1 MLEILGIKAKA
12 SISPGTDDK
21 TSHPRPKEVILK
33 KAGMFQKCFYAA
45 LAALLLLTFC
55 GCSKETSQKSAENM
69 RREQETSSLV
79 QTGAIFAPSTE
90 VVSAD
95 AAGEYRYTKLPIE
108 GYRVRSVFPA
118 DGNLI
123 YVVATP
129 CDASGRFLVGDD
141 GVIPTQLIQYD
152 LEAQK
157 KTAFCYQPALDG
169 ARDVTLSSA
178 AIAPDGSLWAL
189 VCRFWRAAD
198 GESLTTDFTAE
209 RLDADGTAAET
220 VLLDGMNLN
229 EEPEFLIGSDSSF
242 LLYTF
247 SNGMLSSFDTA
258 GHLTKQ
264 ESIALLTEKFAA
276 DSDGQVW
283 FIADTE
289 EGAALQAVGSEK
301 QVPISGI
308 SNGFPVLC
316 YGADEPGVLY
326 LSDTTALY
334 RVPIQTGVAEKIADL
349 AKLNVRGG
357 QPFSRTANGSFVFA
371 DRSYDVPV
379 LAALCPGASGGKQK
393 SVLTLATVNPG
404 GQTIAQVREFN
415 RSNSD
420 YQVEIL
426 DFSALLDSGS
436 YMDLFTTWNTAI
448 AAGDTPDM
456 IDFSNLPWHSF
467 ADRGLLL
474 DLNTILP
481 QEDILPWLW
490 KSISYHG
497 ANYTFPGCFT
507 VETLVGKQSKLGDRQ
522 HWTMQEFLDMVDSS
536 NISMF
541 SGMSREL
548 FLFYME
554 QYLLDT
560 FLDEETKTCSFDSE
574 EFQALLNYA
583 ATLADP
589 EELGFEVENAMLLI
603 RRDLAL
609 AEPVILSSVGQM
621 HSAESYTVGE
631 PLAWIGWPCPNGTK
645 VRPDAE
651 IAVFKNTDHADG
663 ATAFLQFLLSDTS
676 QTVLGRFAFPMTT
689 SVFEKEITAAMEPRN
704 TNDPD
709 LATEFTVDGTVYP
722 VVPLSKE
729 DAARYETFFENIS
742 AQIYYPWQAANILE
756 AECGALWAGERTA
769 AETAAQ
775 IQKRMELY
783 LAENAG

>member
-1 MLEILGIKAKA
+1 MKRKSNFFKSTGVVFWVFL
-12 SISPGTDDK
+12 T
-21 TSHPRPKEVILK
+21 
-33 KAGMFQKCFYAA
+33 
-45 LAALLLLTFC
+45 LLLC
-55 GCSKETSQKSAENM
+55 ACNREAAQKNAVNM
-69 RREQETSSLV
+69 RQEQETSSLL
-79 QTGAIFAPSTE
+79 QAGAIFAPSTE
-90 VVSAD
+90 FVNAD
-95 AAGEYRYTKLPIE
+95 AAGAYTYEKLPLD
-108 GYRVRSVFPA
+108 GYRVSAVFPA
-118 DGNLI
+118 SGNLV
-123 YVVATP
+123 YVIATL
-129 CDASGRFLVGDD
+129 CDANGYFLVGED

-152 LEAQK
+152 LEAQQ
-157 KTAFCYQPALDG
+157 KTDFCYQPALDG

-178 AIAPDGSLWAL
+178 VIAPDGSLWAL
-189 VCRFWRAAD
+189 VCRFWRADD
-198 GESLTTDFTAE
+198 GESLTMDFTVE
-209 RLDADGTAAET
+209 RLDADGTATEK

-229 EEPEFLIGSDSSF
+229 EDPEFLIGSDGSF

-247 SNGMLSSFDTA
+247 SNGILSSFDTA

-276 DSDGQVW
+276 DFDGQVW
-283 FIADTE
+283 FIADAE

-301 QVPISGI
+301 QIPISGI
-308 SNGFPVLC
+308 SNGLPTLC

-326 LSDTTALY
+326 LKDATALY
-334 RVPIQTGVAEKIADL
+334 RVPLQTGAAEKIADL

-357 QPFSRTANGSFVFA
+357 QSFSRTTNGSFVFA
-371 DRSYDVPV
+371 DDSSDIPA

-393 SVLTLATVNPG
+393 NVLTLATVNPS

-415 RSNSD
+415 RSSQD

-426 DFSALLDSGS
+426 DLSAQLESSS
-436 YMDLFTTWNTAI
+436 YMDLFTIWNTAI
-448 AAGDTPDM
+448 VAGDTPDM

-490 KSISYHG
+490 KSVSYNG
-497 ANYTFPGCFT
+497 GNYTFPGCFT

-522 HWTMQEFLDMVDSS
+522 YWTVQEFLDLADSS
-536 NISMF
+536 DISMF

-554 QYLLDT
+554 QYLLDA

-574 EFQALLNYA
+574 EFRALLDYA
-583 ATLADP
+583 AALTEP
-589 EELGFEVENAMLLI
+589 EALGFEVENAMLLI

-621 HSAESYTVGE
+621 HSTESYTVGE
-631 PLAWIGWPCPNGTK
+631 PLAWLGWPGPNGTK

-651 IAVFKNTDHADG
+651 IAIFKNSIHADG
-663 ATAFLQFLLSDTS
+663 AAAFLQFLLSDTS
-676 QTVLGRFAFPMTT
+676 QTTFGRFAFPMTV
-689 SVFEKEITAAMEPRN
+689 SAFESELAAAMQPRN

-709 LATEFTVDGTVYP
+709 IATEFTVDGTVYP
-722 VVPLSKE
+722 VVPLSEE

-742 AQIYYPWQAANILE
+742 AQIYYPWQAADILE

-769 AETAAQ
+769 AETATQ

-783 LAENAG
+783 LAEIYS

>member
-1 MLEILGIKAKA
+1 MLEILGGKAKA
-12 SISPGTDDK
+12 LILPGTDDK
-21 TSHPRPKEVILK
+21 ASHPRSKEVILK
-33 KAGMFQKCFYAA
+33 KTGILQKCFCAA
-45 LAALLLLTFC
+45 LAALLLLTFF
-55 GCSKETSQKSAENM
+55 GCSKKPSQNAAITLP
-69 RREQETSSLV
+69 EQETSHAG
-79 QTGAIFAPSTE
+79 QAGAIFAPSTE
-90 VVSAD
+90 FVSAD

-118 DGNLI
+118 SGNSV
-123 YVVATP
+123 YVIATP
-129 CDASGRFLVGDD
+129 CDASGRFLVGED

-152 LEAQK
+152 LQTQQK
-157 KTAFCYQPALDG
+157 TDFCYQPALNG
-169 ARDVTLSSA
+169 ARDIALSSA
-178 AIAPDGSLWAL
+178 SLAPDGSLWVL
-189 VCRFWRAAD
+189 VCRFWRADD
-198 GESLTTDFTAE
+198 GESLTTDFTVE
-209 RLDADGTAAET
+209 RLNADGTVAEK

-229 EEPEFLIGSDSSF
+229 EEPEFLIGSDGSF

-258 GHLTKQ
+258 GHLTAQ
-264 ESIALLTEKFAA
+264 EPLALLTEKFAA

-283 FIADTE
+283 FIADAE
-289 EGAALQAVGSEK
+289 DGAALQAVGSKK

-308 SNGFPVLC
+308 SNGLPVLC
-316 YGADEPGVLY
+316 YGADESGVLY
-326 LSDTTALY
+326 MTDTTALY
-334 RVPIQTGVAEKIADL
+334 RVLLQTGAAEKIADL
-349 AKLNVRGG
+349 AKLNVYGG

-371 DRSYDVPV
+371 DRSSDVPA

-393 SVLTLATVNPG
+393 SVLTLATVNPS
-404 GQTIAQVREFN
+404 GQTIAQVQEFN

-490 KSISYHG
+490 KSVSYHG

-507 VETLVGKQSKLGDRQ
+507 VETLVGKQSKLGDHQ
-522 HWTMQEFLDMVDSS
+522 HWTVQEFLNLADSS
-536 NISMF
+536 DISIF

-554 QYLLDT
+554 QYLLDA

-574 EFQALLNYA
+574 EFRSLLDYA
-583 ATLADP
+583 ATLDEP
-589 EELGFEVENAMLLI
+589 EELGFEVENSMLLI

-631 PLAWIGWPCPNGTK
+631 PLAWVGWPGPNGTK

-651 IAVFKNTDHADG
+651 IAVFKNTDHTDG
-663 ATAFLQFLLSDTS
+663 AAAFLQFLLSDTS
-676 QTVLGRFAFPMTT
+676 QTVLGRFAFPMTV
-689 SVFEKEITAAMEPRN
+689 SAFESKIAAAMETRN

-709 LATEFTVDGTVYP
+709 IATEFTVDGTVYP
-722 VVPLSKE
+722 VVPLSEE

>member
-1 MLEILGIKAKA
+1 
-12 SISPGTDDK
+12 
-21 TSHPRPKEVILK
+21 
-33 KAGMFQKCFYAA
+33 
-45 LAALLLLTFC
+45 
-55 GCSKETSQKSAENM
+55 
-69 RREQETSSLV
+69 
-79 QTGAIFAPSTE
+79 
-90 VVSAD
+90 
-95 AAGEYRYTKLPIE
+95 
-108 GYRVRSVFPA
+108 
-118 DGNLI
+118 
-123 YVVATP
+123 
-129 CDASGRFLVGDD
+129 
-141 GVIPTQLIQYD
+141 
-152 LEAQK
+152 
-157 KTAFCYQPALDG
+157 
-169 ARDVTLSSA
+169 
-178 AIAPDGSLWAL
+178 
-189 VCRFWRAAD
+189 
-198 GESLTTDFTAE
+198 
-209 RLDADGTAAET
+209 
-220 VLLDGMNLN
+220 
-229 EEPEFLIGSDSSF
+229 
-242 LLYTF
+242 
-247 SNGMLSSFDTA
+247 
-258 GHLTKQ
+258 
-264 ESIALLTEKFAA
+264 
-276 DSDGQVW
+276 
-283 FIADTE
+283 
-289 EGAALQAVGSEK
+289 
-301 QVPISGI
+301 VP
-308 SNGFPVLC
+308 L
-316 YGADEPGVLY
+316 
-326 LSDTTALY
+326 
-334 RVPIQTGVAEKIADL
+334 QTGVAEKIADL

-393 SVLTLATVNPG
+393 SVLTLATVNPS

-415 RSNSD
+415 RSNSE

-426 DFSALLDSGS
+426 DFSSLLDSGS

-467 ADRGLLL
+467 ADRGMLL

-490 KSISYHG
+490 KSVSYHG

-507 VETLVGKQSKLGDRQ
+507 VETLVGKQLKLGDRQ
-522 HWTMQEFLDMVDSS
+522 HWTVQEFLALADSS
-536 NISMF
+536 DISMF

-554 QYLLDT
+554 QYLLDA

-574 EFQALLNYA
+574 EFQSLLDYA
-583 ATLADP
+583 ATLADT
-589 EELGFEVENAMLLI
+589 EELGFEVENSMLLI

-609 AEPVILSSVGQM
+609 AEPVILSNIGQM

-631 PLAWIGWPCPNGTK
+631 PLAWIGWPGPNGTK
-645 VRPDAE
+645 IRPDAE
-651 IAVFKNTDHADG
+651 IAVFKNTDHTDG
-663 ATAFLQFLLSDTS
+663 AAAFLQFLLSDTS
-676 QTVLGRFAFPMTT
+676 QTVLGRFAFPMTA
-689 SVFEKEITAAMEPRN
+689 SAFESEIAAAMEARN

-722 VVPLSKE
+722 VVPLSEE

>member
-1 MLEILGIKAKA
+1 MSNRRGGRDTTSLPHSSCRRANMKRKSNFFK
-12 SISPGTDDK
+12 SIDVVFWVFLT
-21 TSHPRPKEVILK
+21 
-33 KAGMFQKCFYAA
+33 
-45 LAALLLLTFC
+45 LLLC
-55 GCSKETSQKSAENM
+55 ACNREAAQKNAENM
-69 RREQETSSLV
+69 RQEQGTSSLV

-90 VVSAD
+90 FVNAD
-95 AAGEYRYTKLPIE
+95 AAGAYTYEKLPLD
-108 GYRVRSVFPA
+108 GYRVSAVFPA
-118 DGNLI
+118 SGNLV
-123 YVVATP
+123 YVIATL
-129 CDASGRFLVGDD
+129 CDANGYFLVGED

-178 AIAPDGSLWAL
+178 VIAPDGSLWAL
-189 VCRFWRAAD
+189 VCRFWRADD
-198 GESLTTDFTAE
+198 GESLTTDFTVE
-209 RLDADGTAAET
+209 RLDADGTATEK

-229 EEPEFLIGSDSSF
+229 EDPEFRIGSDGSF

-247 SNGMLSSFDTA
+247 SNGILSSFDTT

-264 ESIALLTEKFAA
+264 ESIAQLTEKLAA

-283 FIADTE
+283 FLADTE

-301 QVPISGI
+301 QIPISGI
-308 SNGFPVLC
+308 SNGLPVLC

-334 RVPIQTGVAEKIADL
+334 RVPLQTGVAEKIADL

-415 RSNSD
+415 RSNSE

-426 DFSALLDSGS
+426 DFSSLLDSGS

-456 IDFSNLPWHSF
+456 VDFSNLPWHSF
-467 ADRGLLL
+467 ADRGMLL

-490 KSISYHG
+490 KSVSYHG

-507 VETLVGKQSKLGDRQ
+507 VETLVGKQLKLGDRQ
-522 HWTMQEFLDMVDSS
+522 HWTVQEFLALADSS
-536 NISMF
+536 DISMF

-554 QYLLDT
+554 QYLLDA

-574 EFQALLNYA
+574 EFRSLLDYA
-583 ATLADP
+583 ATLAEP
-589 EELGFEVENAMLLI
+589 EELGVEVENSMLLI

-609 AEPVILSSVGQM
+609 AAPVILSSVGQM

-631 PLAWIGWPCPNGTK
+631 PLAWIGWPGPNGTK

-663 ATAFLQFLLSDTS
+663 AAAFLHFLLSDTS
-676 QTVLGRFAFPMTT
+676 QTVLGRFAFPMTA
-689 SVFEKEITAAMEPRN
+689 SAFESEIAAAMEARS

-722 VVPLSKE
+722 VVPLSEE

-775 IQKRMELY
+775 IQSRMELY
-783 LAENAG
+783 LAEIYS

>member
-1 MLEILGIKAKA
+1 MLEILGGKAKA
-12 SISPGTDDK
+12 LILPGTDDK
-21 TSHPRPKEVILK
+21 ASHPRSKEVILK
-33 KAGMFQKCFYAA
+33 KTGILQKCFCAA
-45 LAALLLLTFC
+45 LAALLLLTFF
-55 GCSKETSQKSAENM
+55 GCSKKPSQNAAITLP
-69 RREQETSSLV
+69 EQETSHAG
-79 QTGAIFAPSTE
+79 QAGAIFAPSTE
-90 VVSAD
+90 FVSAD

-118 DGNLI
+118 SGNSV
-123 YVVATP
+123 YVIATP
-129 CDASGRFLVGDD
+129 CDASGRFLVGED

-152 LEAQK
+152 LQTQQK
-157 KTAFCYQPALDG
+157 TDFCYQPALDG
-169 ARDVTLSSA
+169 ARDIALSSA
-178 AIAPDGSLWAL
+178 S
-189 VCRFWRAAD
+189 VCRFWRADD
-198 GESLTTDFTAE
+198 GESLTTDFTVE
-209 RLDADGTAAET
+209 RLNADGTVAEK

-229 EEPEFLIGSDSSF
+229 EEPEFLIGSDGSF

-258 GHLTKQ
+258 GHLTAQ
-264 ESIALLTEKFAA
+264 EPLALLTEKFAA

-283 FIADTE
+283 FIADAE
-289 EGAALQAVGSEK
+289 DGAALQAVGSEK

-308 SNGFPVLC
+308 SNGLPVLC
-316 YGADEPGVLY
+316 YGADESGVLY
-326 LSDTTALY
+326 MTDTTALY
-334 RVPIQTGVAEKIADL
+334 RVLLQTGAAEKIADL
-349 AKLNVRGG
+349 AKLNVHGG

-371 DRSYDVPV
+371 DRSSDVPA

-393 SVLTLATVNPG
+393 SVLTLATVNPS
-404 GQTIAQVREFN
+404 GQTIAQVQEFN
-415 RSNSD
+415 RSNPD

-490 KSISYHG
+490 KSVSYHG

-507 VETLVGKQSKLGDRQ
+507 VETLVGKQSKLGDHQ
-522 HWTMQEFLDMVDSS
+522 HWTVQEFLNLADSS
-536 NISMF
+536 DISMF

-554 QYLLDT
+554 QYLLDAL
-560 FLDEETKTCSFDSE
+560 LDE
-574 EFQALLNYA
+574 
-583 ATLADP
+583 P
-589 EELGFEVENAMLLI
+589 EELGFEVENSMLLI

-621 HSAESYTVGE
+621 HSTESYTVGE
-631 PLAWIGWPCPNGTK
+631 PLAWLGWPGPNGTK

-651 IAVFKNTDHADG
+651 IAVFKNTNHTDG
-663 ATAFLQFLLSDTS
+663 AASFLQFLLSDTS
-676 QTVLGRFAFPMTT
+676 QTVLGRFAFPMTV
-689 SVFEKEITAAMEPRN
+689 SAFESKIAAAMETRN

-709 LATEFTVDGTVYP
+709 IATEFTVDGTVYP
-722 VVPLSKE
+722 VVPLSEE

-742 AQIYYPWQAANILE
+742 AQIYYPWQAADILE

>member
-1 MLEILGIKAKA
+1 MKRKSNFFKSTGVVFGVFL
-12 SISPGTDDK
+12 T
-21 TSHPRPKEVILK
+21 
-33 KAGMFQKCFYAA
+33 
-45 LAALLLLTFC
+45 LLLC
-55 GCSKETSQKSAENM
+55 ACNREAAQKNAENM
-69 RREQETSSLV
+69 RQEQGTSSLV

-90 VVSAD
+90 FVNAD
-95 AAGEYRYTKLPIE
+95 AAGAYTYEKLPLD
-108 GYRVRSVFPA
+108 GYRVSAVFPA
-118 DGNLI
+118 SGNLV
-123 YVVATP
+123 YVIATL
-129 CDASGRFLVGDD
+129 CDANGYFLVGED

-178 AIAPDGSLWAL
+178 VIAPDGSLWAL
-189 VCRFWRAAD
+189 VCRFWRADD
-198 GESLTTDFTAE
+198 GESLTTDFTVE
-209 RLDADGTAAET
+209 RLDADGTATEK

-229 EEPEFLIGSDSSF
+229 EDPEFLIGSDGSF

-247 SNGMLSSFDTA
+247 SNGILSSFDRA

-264 ESIALLTEKFAA
+264 ESIAQLTEKFAA

-283 FIADTE
+283 FLADTE

-301 QVPISGI
+301 QIPISGI
-308 SNGFPVLC
+308 SNGLPVLC

-334 RVPIQTGVAEKIADL
+334 RVPLQTGVAEKIADL

-371 DRSYDVPV
+371 DCSYDVPV

-415 RSNSD
+415 RSNSE

-426 DFSALLDSGS
+426 DFSSLLDSGS

-474 DLNTILP
+474 DLNTFLP
-481 QEDILPWLW
+481 QEDILLWLW
-490 KSISYHG
+490 KSVSYHG

-507 VETLVGKQSKLGDRQ
+507 VETLVGKQLKLGDRQ
-522 HWTMQEFLDMVDSS
+522 HWTVQEFLALADSS
-536 NISMF
+536 DISMF

-554 QYLLDT
+554 QYLLDA

-574 EFQALLNYA
+574 EFRSLLDYA
-583 ATLADP
+583 ATLADT
-589 EELGFEVENAMLLI
+589 EELGFEVENSMLLI

-609 AEPVILSSVGQM
+609 AEPVILSNIEQM

-631 PLAWIGWPCPNGTK
+631 PLAWIGWPGPNGTK

-663 ATAFLQFLLSDTS
+663 AAAFLHFLLSDTS
-676 QTVLGRFAFPMTT
+676 QMVLGRFAFPMTA
-689 SVFEKEITAAMEPRN
+689 SAFESEIAAAMEARN

-722 VVPLSKE
+722 VVPLSE
-729 DAARYETFFENIS
+729 ADAARYKTFFENIS

-783 LAENAG
+783 LAEIYS

>member
-1 MLEILGIKAKA
+1 MKRKSNFFKSTGVVFWVFL
-12 SISPGTDDK
+12 T
-21 TSHPRPKEVILK
+21 
-33 KAGMFQKCFYAA
+33 
-45 LAALLLLTFC
+45 LLLC
-55 GCSKETSQKSAENM
+55 ACNREAAQKNAENM
-69 RREQETSSLV
+69 RQEQGTSSLV

-90 VVSAD
+90 FVNAD
-95 AAGEYRYTKLPIE
+95 AAGAYTYEKLPLD
-108 GYRVRSVFPA
+108 GYRVSAVFPA
-118 DGNLI
+118 SGNLV
-123 YVVATP
+123 YVIATL
-129 CDASGRFLVGDD
+129 CDANGYFLVGED

-178 AIAPDGSLWAL
+178 VIAPDGSLWAL
-189 VCRFWRAAD
+189 VCRFWRADD
-198 GESLTTDFTAE
+198 GESLTTDFTVE
-209 RLDADGTAAET
+209 RLDADGTATEK

-229 EEPEFLIGSDSSF
+229 EDPEFLIGSDGSF

-247 SNGMLSSFDTA
+247 SNGILSSFDRA

-264 ESIALLTEKFAA
+264 ESIAQLTEKFAA

-283 FIADTE
+283 FLADTE

-301 QVPISGI
+301 QIPISGI
-308 SNGFPVLC
+308 SNGLPVLC

-334 RVPIQTGVAEKIADL
+334 RVPLQTGVAEKIADL

-415 RSNSD
+415 RSNSE

-426 DFSALLDSGS
+426 DFSSLLDSGS

-474 DLNTILP
+474 DLNTFLP
-481 QEDILPWLW
+481 QEDILLWLW
-490 KSISYHG
+490 KSVSYHG

-507 VETLVGKQSKLGDRQ
+507 VETLVGKQLKLGDRQ
-522 HWTMQEFLDMVDSS
+522 HWTVQEFLALADSS
-536 NISMF
+536 DISMF

-554 QYLLDT
+554 QYLLDA

-574 EFQALLNYA
+574 EFRSLLDYA
-583 ATLADP
+583 ATLADT
-589 EELGFEVENAMLLI
+589 EELGFEVENSMLLI

-609 AEPVILSSVGQM
+609 AEPVILSNIEQM

-631 PLAWIGWPCPNGTK
+631 PLAWIGWPGPNGTK

-663 ATAFLQFLLSDTS
+663 AAAFLHFLLSDTS
-676 QTVLGRFAFPMTT
+676 QMVLGRFAFPMTA
-689 SVFEKEITAAMEPRN
+689 SAFESEIAAAMEARN

-722 VVPLSKE
+722 VVPLSE
-729 DAARYETFFENIS
+729 ADAARYKTFFENIS

-783 LAENAG
+783 LAEIYS

>member
-1 MLEILGIKAKA
+1 MKRKSNFFKSTGVVFWVFL
-12 SISPGTDDK
+12 T
-21 TSHPRPKEVILK
+21 
-33 KAGMFQKCFYAA
+33 
-45 LAALLLLTFC
+45 LLLC
-55 GCSKETSQKSAENM
+55 ACNREAAQKNAVNM
-69 RREQETSSLV
+69 RQEQGTSSLV

-90 VVSAD
+90 FVNAD
-95 AAGEYRYTKLPIE
+95 AAGAYTYEKLPLD
-108 GYRVRSVFPA
+108 GYRVSAVFPA
-118 DGNLI
+118 SGNLV
-123 YVVATP
+123 YVIATL
-129 CDASGRFLVGDD
+129 CDANGYFLVGED

-178 AIAPDGSLWAL
+178 VIAPDGSLWAL
-189 VCRFWRAAD
+189 VCRFWRADD
-198 GESLTTDFTAE
+198 GESLTTDFTVE
-209 RLDADGTAAET
+209 RLDADGTATEK

-229 EEPEFLIGSDSSF
+229 EDPEFLIGSDGSF

-247 SNGMLSSFDTA
+247 SNGILSSFDRA

-264 ESIALLTEKFAA
+264 ESIAQLTDKFAA

-283 FIADTE
+283 FLADTE

-301 QVPISGI
+301 QIPISGI
-308 SNGFPVLC
+308 SNGLPVLC

-334 RVPIQTGVAEKIADL
+334 RVPLQTGVAEKIADL

-357 QPFSRTANGSFVFA
+357 QNFSRTANGSFVFA

-393 SVLTLATVNPG
+393 SVLTLATVNPS

-415 RSNSD
+415 RSNSE

-426 DFSALLDSGS
+426 DFSSLLDSGN

-467 ADRGLLL
+467 ADRGMLL
-474 DLNTILP
+474 DLNTFLP

-490 KSISYHG
+490 KSVSYNG
-497 ANYTFPGCFT
+497 GNYTFPGCFT

-522 HWTMQEFLDMVDSS
+522 HWTVQEFLDLSS
-536 NISMF
+536 SSDIPMF

-554 QYLLDT
+554 QYLLDA

-574 EFQALLNYA
+574 EFRALLDYA
-583 ATLADP
+583 ATLAEP
-589 EELGFEVENAMLLI
+589 EELGFEVENSMLLI

-609 AEPVILSSVGQM
+609 AEPVILSNIGQM

-631 PLAWIGWPCPNGTK
+631 PLAWIGWPGPNGTK
-645 VRPDAE
+645 IRPDAE
-651 IAVFKNTDHADG
+651 IAVFKNTDHTDG
-663 ATAFLQFLLSDTS
+663 AAAFLQFLLSDAS
-676 QTVLGRFAFPMTT
+676 QTVLGRFAFPMTA
-689 SVFEKEITAAMEPRN
+689 SAFESEIAAAMETRN

-709 LATEFTVDGTVYP
+709 IATEFTVDGTVYP
-722 VVPLSKE
+722 VVPLSEE

-783 LAENAG
+783 LAEIYS

>member
-1 MLEILGIKAKA
+1 MKRKSNFFKSTGVVFWVFL
-12 SISPGTDDK
+12 T
-21 TSHPRPKEVILK
+21 
-33 KAGMFQKCFYAA
+33 
-45 LAALLLLTFC
+45 LLLC
-55 GCSKETSQKSAENM
+55 ACNREAAQKNAVNM
-69 RREQETSSLV
+69 RQEQGTSSLV

-90 VVSAD
+90 FVNAD
-95 AAGEYRYTKLPIE
+95 AAGAYTYEKLPLD
-108 GYRVRSVFPA
+108 GYRVSAVFPA
-118 DGNLI
+118 SGNLV
-123 YVVATP
+123 YVIATL
-129 CDASGRFLVGDD
+129 CDANGYFLVGED

-178 AIAPDGSLWAL
+178 VIAPDGSLWAL
-189 VCRFWRAAD
+189 VCRFWRADD
-198 GESLTTDFTAE
+198 GESLTTDFTVE
-209 RLDADGTAAET
+209 RLDADGTATEK

-229 EEPEFLIGSDSSF
+229 EDPEFLIGSDGSF

-247 SNGMLSSFDTA
+247 SNGILSSFDRA

-264 ESIALLTEKFAA
+264 ESIAQLTDKFAA

-283 FIADTE
+283 FLADTE

-301 QVPISGI
+301 QIPISGI
-308 SNGFPVLC
+308 SNGLPVLC

-334 RVPIQTGVAEKIADL
+334 RVPLQTGVAEKIADL

-357 QPFSRTANGSFVFA
+357 QNFSRTANGSFVFA
-371 DRSYDVPV
+371 DRSYDVLV

-415 RSNSD
+415 RSNSE

-426 DFSALLDSGS
+426 DFSSLLDSGS

-467 ADRGLLL
+467 ADRGMLL

-490 KSISYHG
+490 KSVSYHG

-507 VETLVGKQSKLGDRQ
+507 VETLVGTQLKLGDRQ
-522 HWTMQEFLDMVDSS
+522 HWTVQEFLALADSS
-536 NISMF
+536 DISMF

-554 QYLLDT
+554 QYLLDA

-574 EFQALLNYA
+574 EFRSLLDYA
-583 ATLADP
+583 ATLADT
-589 EELGFEVENAMLLI
+589 EELGFEVENSMLLI

-609 AEPVILSSVGQM
+609 AEPVILSNIGQM

-631 PLAWIGWPCPNGTK
+631 PLAWIGWPGPNGTK

-663 ATAFLQFLLSDTS
+663 AAAFLHFLLSDTS
-676 QTVLGRFAFPMTT
+676 QMVLGRFAFPMTA
-689 SVFEKEITAAMEPRN
+689 SVFEKEINAAMEPRN

-722 VVPLSKE
+722 VVPLSEE

-775 IQKRMELY
+775 IQSRMELY
-783 LAENAG
+783 LAEIYS

>member
-1 MLEILGIKAKA
+1 MKKRNDFLKCIGIIFA
-12 SISPGTDDK
+12 
-21 TSHPRPKEVILK
+21 V
-33 KAGMFQKCFYAA
+33 
-45 LAALLLLTFC
+45 LLLLILC
-55 GCSKETSQKSAENM
+55 GCSKEASQKNAAITLP
-69 RREQETSSLV
+69 EQETSSAG
-79 QTGAIFAPSTE
+79 QEGAIFAPSTE
-90 VVSAD
+90 FVSAD
-95 AAGEYRYTKLPIE
+95 AAGEYRYAKLPLD
-108 GYRVRSVFPA
+108 GYRVHAALPA
-118 DGNLI
+118 SGSLV

-141 GVIPTQLIQYD
+141 GIIPTQLIQYD
-152 LEAQK
+152 LEARQK
-157 KTAFCYQPALDG
+157 TDFCYQPALDG
-169 ARDVTLSSA
+169 ARDVAFSSA
-178 AIAPDGSLWAL
+178 ATAPDGSLWAL
-189 VCRFWRAAD
+189 VCRFWRADD
-198 GESLTTDFTAE
+198 GESLTTDFTVE
-209 RLDADGTAAET
+209 RLDADGMVTEK

-229 EEPEFLIGSDSSF
+229 EEPEFLIGSDGSF

-247 SNGMLSSFDTA
+247 SNGTLSSFDTA
-258 GHLTKQ
+258 GHLTAQ
-264 ESIALLTEKFAA
+264 EPLTLLTEKFAA

-308 SNGFPVLC
+308 SNGLPVLC

-326 LSDTTALY
+326 MTDTTALY
-334 RVPIQTGVAEKIADL
+334 RVPLQTGAAEKIADL

-371 DRSYDVPV
+371 DDSADIPA
-379 LAALCPGASGGKQK
+379 LAAICPSVSGGEQK
-393 SVLTLATVNPG
+393 TVLTLATVNPS

-415 RSNSD
+415 RSNRE

-426 DFSALLDSGS
+426 DFSAQLESSS

-448 AAGDTPDM
+448 VAGDTPDM

-490 KSISYHG
+490 KSVSYNG
-497 ANYTFPGCFT
+497 GNYTFPGCFT

-522 HWTMQEFLDMVDSS
+522 HWTVQEFLALADSS
-536 NISMF
+536 DISMF

-554 QYLLDT
+554 QYLLDA

-574 EFQALLNYA
+574 EFRSLLDYA
-583 ATLADP
+583 ATLADT
-589 EELGFEVENAMLLI
+589 EELGFKVENSMLLI

-609 AEPVILSSVGQM
+609 AEPVILSNIGQM

-631 PLAWIGWPCPNGTK
+631 PLAWIGWPGPNGTK

-663 ATAFLQFLLSDTS
+663 AAAFLHFLLSDTS
-676 QTVLGRFAFPMTT
+676 QTVLGRFAFPMTV
-689 SVFEKEITAAMEPRN
+689 SAFESEIAAAMEARN

-722 VVPLSKE
+722 VVPLSEE
-729 DAARYETFFENIS
+729 DAARYKTFFENIS

-756 AECGALWAGERTA
+756 AECGALWTGERTA

>member
-1 MLEILGIKAKA
+1 MLEILGSKAKA
-12 SISPGTDDK
+12 LISPGTDDK
-21 TSHPRPKEVILK
+21 TSHPRLKEVILK
-33 KAGMFQKCFYAA
+33 KAGMFQKCFCAA

-55 GCSKETSQKSAENM
+55 GCSKEASQKNAAITLP
-69 RREQETSSLV
+69 EQETSSAG
-79 QTGAIFAPSTE
+79 QAGAIFAPSTE
-90 VVSAD
+90 FVSAD
-95 AAGEYRYTKLPIE
+95 AAGEYRYAKLPLD
-108 GYRVRSVFPA
+108 GYRVHAALPA
-118 DGNLI
+118 SGSLV
-123 YVVATP
+123 YVIATP

-141 GVIPTQLIQYD
+141 GIIPTQLIQYD
-152 LEAQK
+152 LEARQK
-157 KTAFCYQPALDG
+157 TDFCYQPALDG
-169 ARDVTLSSA
+169 ARDVAFSSA
-178 AIAPDGSLWAL
+178 ATAPDGSLWAL
-189 VCRFWRAAD
+189 VCRFWRADD
-198 GESLTTDFTAE
+198 GESLTTDFTVE
-209 RLDADGTAAET
+209 RLDADGMVTEK

-229 EEPEFLIGSDSSF
+229 EEPEFLIGSDGSF

-247 SNGMLSSFDTA
+247 SNGTLSSFDTA
-258 GHLTKQ
+258 GHLTAQ
-264 ESIALLTEKFAA
+264 EPLTLLTEKFAA

-308 SNGFPVLC
+308 SNGLPVLC

-326 LSDTTALY
+326 MTDTTALY
-334 RVPIQTGVAEKIADL
+334 RVPLQTGAAEKIADL
-349 AKLNVRGG
+349 AKLNVWGG
-357 QPFSRTANGSFVFA
+357 RPFSRTANGSFVFA

-393 SVLTLATVNPG
+393 SVLTLATVNPS

-415 RSNSD
+415 RSNRE

-426 DFSALLDSGS
+426 DFSAQLESSS

-448 AAGDTPDM
+448 VAGDTPDM

-490 KSISYHG
+490 KSVSYNG
-497 ANYTFPGCFT
+497 GNYTFPGCFT

-522 HWTMQEFLDMVDSS
+522 HWTVQEFLDLADSS
-536 NISMF
+536 DILMF

-554 QYLLDT
+554 QYLLDA

-574 EFQALLNYA
+574 EFRALLDYA
-583 ATLADP
+583 ATLDEP
-589 EELGFEVENAMLLI
+589 EELGFEVENSMLLI

-609 AEPVILSSVGQM
+609 AEPVILSNIGQM

-631 PLAWIGWPCPNGTK
+631 PLAWIGWPGPNGTK

-663 ATAFLQFLLSDTS
+663 AAAFLHFLLSDTS
-676 QTVLGRFAFPMTT
+676 QTVLGRFAFPMTV
-689 SVFEKEITAAMEPRN
+689 SAFESEIAAAMEARN

-722 VVPLSKE
+722 VVPLSKA

-756 AECGALWAGERTA
+756 AECGALWTGERTA

>member
-1 MLEILGIKAKA
+1 MLW
-12 SISPGTDDK
+12 
-21 TSHPRPKEVILK
+21 RRR
-33 KAGMFQKCFYAA
+33 AGC
-45 LAALLLLTFC
+45 
-55 GCSKETSQKSAENM
+55 
-69 RREQETSSLV
+69 
-79 QTGAIFAPSTE
+79 
-90 VVSAD
+90 
-95 AAGEYRYTKLPIE
+95 
-108 GYRVRSVFPA
+108 
-118 DGNLI
+118 
-123 YVVATP
+123 
-129 CDASGRFLVGDD
+129 
-141 GVIPTQLIQYD
+141 
-152 LEAQK
+152 
-157 KTAFCYQPALDG
+157 
-169 ARDVTLSSA
+169 TLSVGHDRTL
-178 AIAPDGSLWAL
+178 P
-189 VCRFWRAAD
+189 RAA
-198 GESLTTDFTAE
+198 S
-209 RLDADGTAAET
+209 
-220 VLLDGMNLN
+220 
-229 EEPEFLIGSDSSF
+229 
-242 LLYTF
+242 
-247 SNGMLSSFDTA
+247 
-258 GHLTKQ
+258 
-264 ESIALLTEKFAA
+264 
-276 DSDGQVW
+276 
-283 FIADTE
+283 
-289 EGAALQAVGSEK
+289 
-301 QVPISGI
+301 
-308 SNGFPVLC
+308 
-316 YGADEPGVLY
+316 
-326 LSDTTALY
+326 
-334 RVPIQTGVAEKIADL
+334 TGVAEKIADL

-404 GQTIAQVREFN
+404 GQTVAQVREFN
-415 RSNSD
+415 RSNSE

-426 DFSALLDSGS
+426 DFSSLLDSGS

-467 ADRGLLL
+467 ADRGMLL

-490 KSISYHG
+490 KSVSYHG

-507 VETLVGKQSKLGDRQ
+507 VETLVGKQLKLGDRQ
-522 HWTMQEFLDMVDSS
+522 HWTVQEFLALADSS
-536 NISMF
+536 DISMF

-554 QYLLDT
+554 QYLLDA

-574 EFQALLNYA
+574 EFRSLLDYA
-583 ATLADP
+583 ATLADT
-589 EELGFEVENAMLLI
+589 EELGFEVENSMLLI

-609 AEPVILSSVGQM
+609 AEPVILSNIGQM

-631 PLAWIGWPCPNGTK
+631 PLAWIGWPGPNGTK

-663 ATAFLQFLLSDTS
+663 AAAFLHFLLSDTS
-676 QTVLGRFAFPMTT
+676 QTVLGRFAFPMTA
-689 SVFEKEITAAMEPRN
+689 SAFESEIAAAMEARN

-722 VVPLSKE
+722 VVPLSEE

>member
-1 MLEILGIKAKA
+1 MKRKSNFFKSTGVVFWVFL
-12 SISPGTDDK
+12 T
-21 TSHPRPKEVILK
+21 
-33 KAGMFQKCFYAA
+33 
-45 LAALLLLTFC
+45 LLLC
-55 GCSKETSQKSAENM
+55 ACNREAAQKNAVNM
-69 RREQETSSLV
+69 RQEQGTSSLV

-90 VVSAD
+90 FVNAD
-95 AAGEYRYTKLPIE
+95 AAGAYTYEKLPLD
-108 GYRVRSVFPA
+108 GYRVSAVFPA
-118 DGNLI
+118 SGNLV
-123 YVVATP
+123 YVIATL
-129 CDASGRFLVGDD
+129 CDANGYFLVGED

-178 AIAPDGSLWAL
+178 VIAPDGSLWAL
-189 VCRFWRAAD
+189 VCRFWRADD
-198 GESLTTDFTAE
+198 GESLTTDFTVE
-209 RLDADGTAAET
+209 RLDADGTATEK

-229 EEPEFLIGSDSSF
+229 EDPEFLIGSDGSF

-247 SNGMLSSFDTA
+247 SNRILSSFDTT

-264 ESIALLTEKFAA
+264 ESIAQLTEKFAA

-283 FIADTE
+283 FLADTE

-301 QVPISGI
+301 QIPISGI
-308 SNGFPVLC
+308 SNGLPVLC

-334 RVPIQTGVAEKIADL
+334 RVPLQTGVAEKIADL

-379 LAALCPGASGGKQK
+379 LAALCPGATGGKQK
-393 SVLTLATVNPG
+393 SVLTLATVNPS
-404 GQTIAQVREFN
+404 GQTIAQVQEFN

-426 DFSALLDSGS
+426 DFSSLLDSGS

-456 IDFSNLPWHSF
+456 VDFSNLPWHSF
-467 ADRGLLL
+467 ADRGMLL

-490 KSISYHG
+490 KSVSYHG

-507 VETLVGKQSKLGDRQ
+507 VETLVGKQLKLGDRQ
-522 HWTMQEFLDMVDSS
+522 HWTVQEFLALADSS
-536 NISMF
+536 DISMF

-554 QYLLDT
+554 QYLLDA

-574 EFQALLNYA
+574 EFRSLLDYA
-583 ATLADP
+583 ATLADT
-589 EELGFEVENAMLLI
+589 EELGFEVENSMLLI

-609 AEPVILSSVGQM
+609 AEPVILSNIGQM

-631 PLAWIGWPCPNGTK
+631 PLAWIGWPGPNGTK

-663 ATAFLQFLLSDTS
+663 AAAFLHFLLSDTS
-676 QTVLGRFAFPMTT
+676 QTVLGRFAFPMTA
-689 SVFEKEITAAMEPRN
+689 SMFEKEINAAMEPRN

-722 VVPLSKE
+722 VVPLSEE

-775 IQKRMELY
+775 IQSRMELY
-783 LAENAG
+783 LAEIYS

>member
-1 MLEILGIKAKA
+1 MK
-12 SISPGTDDK
+12 GT
-21 TSHPRPKEVILK
+21 
-33 KAGMFQKCFYAA
+33 GGFYKFLCAV
-45 LAALLLLTFC
+45 LAVLLLLC
-55 GCSKETSQKSAENM
+55 GCGRKGAQAGAASPQPP
-69 RREQETSSLV
+69 SSLDV
-79 QTGAIFAPSTE
+79 SGMQAGAIFAPSTE
-90 VVSAD
+90 FVSAD
-95 AAGEYRYTKLPIE
+95 AAGEYRYTKLPTE

-118 DGNLI
+118 SGNFV

-141 GVIPTQLIQYD
+141 GIIPTQLIQYD
-152 LEAQK
+152 LEAQQ

-189 VCRFWRAAD
+189 VCRFWRADD
-198 GESLTTDFTAE
+198 GESLTTDFTVE
-209 RLDADGTAAET
+209 RLDADGTVTEK

-229 EEPEFLIGSDSSF
+229 EEPEFLIGSDGSF

-247 SNGMLSSFDTA
+247 SNGMLSSFDAA

-283 FIADTE
+283 FVADTE
-289 EGAALQAVGSEK
+289 EGAALQVVGSEK
-301 QVPISGI
+301 QIPISGI
-308 SNGFPVLC
+308 SNGLPVLC

-326 LSDTTALY
+326 MTDTTALY
-334 RVPIQTGVAEKIADL
+334 RVPLQTGAAEKIADL
-349 AKLNVRGG
+349 AKLNVWGG
-357 QPFSRTANGSFVFA
+357 RPFSRTANGSFVFA
-371 DRSYDVPV
+371 DDSADIPA
-379 LAALCPGASGGKQK
+379 LAAICPSVSSGEQK
-393 SVLTLATVNPG
+393 TVLTLATVNPG

-415 RSNSD
+415 RSNRE

-426 DFSALLDSGS
+426 DFSAQLESSS
-436 YMDLFTTWNTAI
+436 YMDLFTIWNTAI
-448 AAGDTPDM
+448 VAGDTPDM

-467 ADRGLLL
+467 ADRGLLV

-490 KSISYHG
+490 KSVSYHG

-507 VETLVGKQSKLGDRQ
+507 VETLVGKQSKLADRQ
-522 HWTMQEFLDMVDSS
+522 HWTVQEFLDMVDSS
-536 NISMF
+536 DISMF

-554 QYLLDT
+554 QYLLDA

-631 PLAWIGWPCPNGTK
+631 PLAWIGWPGPNGTK
-645 VRPDAE
+645 VRPDAQ

-663 ATAFLQFLLSDTS
+663 AAAFLQFLLSDTS

-722 VVPLSKE
+722 VVPLSEE
-729 DAARYETFFENIS
+729 DAARYERFFEGITTQVYNRQEIWDILKS
-742 AQIYYPWQAANILE
+742 ECAAF
-756 AECGALWAGERTA
+756 WAGDKTS
-769 AETAAQ
+769 AEAAAQ
-775 IQKRMELY
+775 IQKRVELY
-783 LAENAG
+783 FAENAS

>member
-1 MLEILGIKAKA
+1 M
-12 SISPGTDDK
+12 
-21 TSHPRPKEVILK
+21 K
-33 KAGMFQKCFYAA
+33 KIRIFRNCLCAA
-45 LAALLLLTFC
+45 LAALLLLALC
-55 GCSKETSQKSAENM
+55 ACSKETSQKNAENM
-69 RREQETSSLV
+69 RREQGTSSLV

-95 AAGEYRYTKLPIE
+95 AAGEYCYTKLPIE

-129 CDASGRFLVGDD
+129 CDASGRFLVGDN
-141 GVIPTQLIQYD
+141 GIIPTQLIQYD
-152 LEAQK
+152 LEAQQ
-157 KTAFCYQPALDG
+157 KTAFCYQPALDS
-169 ARDVTLSSA
+169 ARDIALSSA

-189 VCRFWRAAD
+189 VCRFWRADD
-198 GESLTTDFTAE
+198 GESLTTDFTVE
-209 RLDADGTAAET
+209 RLDADGTATEK

-229 EEPEFLIGSDSSF
+229 EDPEFIIGSDGSF

-258 GHLTKQ
+258 GHLTVQ
-264 ESIALLTEKFAA
+264 EPLALLTEKFAA

-308 SNGFPVLC
+308 SNGLPVLC
-316 YGADEPGVLY
+316 YGADESDVLY
-326 LSDTTALY
+326 MTDTTALY
-334 RVPIQTGVAEKIADL
+334 RVPLQTGAAEKIADL
-349 AKLNVRGG
+349 AKLNVHGG
-357 QPFSRTANGSFVFA
+357 QPFSRTANGNFVFA
-371 DRSYDVPV
+371 DRTSDVP
-379 LAALCPGASGGKQK
+379 ALVAICPGASGGKQK
-393 SVLTLATVNPG
+393 SVLTLATVNPS

-415 RSNSD
+415 RSNSE

-426 DFSALLDSGS
+426 DFSSLLDSGS

-467 ADRGLLL
+467 ADRGMLL

-481 QEDILPWLW
+481 QGGILPWLW
-490 KSISYHG
+490 KSVSYHG

-507 VETLVGKQSKLGDRQ
+507 VETLVGKQLKLGDRQ
-522 HWTMQEFLDMVDSS
+522 HWTVQEFLALADSS
-536 NISMF
+536 DISMF

-554 QYLLDT
+554 QHLLDA

-574 EFQALLNYA
+574 EFRSLLDYA
-583 ATLADP
+583 ATLADT
-589 EELGFEVENAMLLI
+589 EELGFEVENSMLLI

-609 AEPVILSSVGQM
+609 AEPVILSNIGQM

-631 PLAWIGWPCPNGTK
+631 PLAWIGWPGPNGTK
-645 VRPDAE
+645 IRPDAE
-651 IAVFKNTDHADG
+651 IAVFKNTDQTDG
-663 ATAFLQFLLSDTS
+663 AAAFLQFLLSDTS
-676 QTVLGRFAFPMTT
+676 QTVLGRFAFPMTVST
-689 SVFEKEITAAMEPRN
+689 FESKIAAAMETRN

-709 LATEFTVDGTVYP
+709 IATEFTVDGTVYP
-722 VVPLSKE
+722 VVPLSKA
-729 DAARYETFFENIS
+729 DAARYKTFFENIS

>member
-1 MLEILGIKAKA
+1 MKRRNNFLKSMGIVFA
-12 SISPGTDDK
+12 I
-21 TSHPRPKEVILK
+21 
-33 KAGMFQKCFYAA
+33 
-45 LAALLLLTFC
+45 LLLLLFC
-55 GCSKETSQKSAENM
+55 GCNQKGTQESKLSPQPSGGSTVSGTQA
-69 RREQETSSLV
+69 
-79 QTGAIFAPSTE
+79 GAIFAPSTE
-90 VVSAD
+90 FVSAD
-95 AAGEYRYTKLPIE
+95 AAGAYTYEKLPLD
-108 GYRVRSVFPA
+108 GYRVHAVLPA
-118 DGNLI
+118 SGNLV

-129 CDASGRFLVGDD
+129 CDASGRFLVGAD

-152 LEAQK
+152 LEGQQK
-157 KTAFCYQPALDG
+157 TDFCYQPALDG
-169 ARDVTLSSA
+169 ARDVAFSSA
-178 AIAPDGSLWAL
+178 AIAPDGSLWVL

-198 GESLTTDFTAE
+198 GESLTTDFKVE
-209 RLDADGTAAET
+209 CLGTGGTVTET
-220 VLLDGMNLN
+220 VSLNCQNLN
-229 EEPEFLIGSDSSF
+229 EVTEFLIGSDGSF

-258 GHLTKQ
+258 GHLTAQ
-264 ESIALLTEKFAA
+264 EPLALLTETLAA

-308 SNGFPVLC
+308 SNGLPVLC
-316 YGADEPGVLY
+316 YGTDEPGVLY
-326 LSDTTALY
+326 MTDTTALY

-349 AKLNVRGG
+349 AKLNVRSG
-357 QPFSRTANGSFVFA
+357 QPFSCTANGSFVFA
-371 DRSYDVPV
+371 DNSSGVPS
-379 LAALCPGASGGKQK
+379 LAAICPSASGGKQK
-393 SVLTLATVNPG
+393 TVLTLATVNPS
-404 GQTIAQVREFN
+404 GQTIAQVQEFN
-415 RSNSD
+415 RSSQD

-448 AAGDTPDM
+448 VAGDTPDM

-481 QEDILPWLW
+481 QEDILLWLW
-490 KSISYHG
+490 KSVSYNG
-497 ANYTFPGCFT
+497 GNYTFPGCFT
-507 VETLVGKQSKLGDRQ
+507 VETLVGKQSKLGDRP
-522 HWTMQEFLDMVDSS
+522 HWTVQEFLDLSS
-536 NISMF
+536 SSDIPMF

-548 FLFYME
+548 LLFYME
-554 QYLLDT
+554 QYLFDA

-574 EFQALLNYA
+574 EFRSLLDYA
-583 ATLADP
+583 ATLDEP
-589 EELGFEVENAMLLI
+589 EELEFEVENSMLLI

-631 PLAWIGWPCPNGTK
+631 PLAWIGWPGPNGTK

-663 ATAFLQFLLSDTS
+663 AAAFLQFLLSDTS
-676 QTVLGRFAFPMTT
+676 QTVLGRFAFPMTV
-689 SVFEKEITAAMEPRN
+689 SAFESEIDAAMEPRN
-704 TNDPD
+704 TNDPE
-709 LATEFTVDGTVYP
+709 LATEVTVDGTVYP
-722 VVPLSKE
+722 VVPLSKK
-729 DAARYETFFENIS
+729 DAARYEKFFENIS
-742 AQIYYPWQAANILE
+742 AQIYYPWQAADILE

-769 AETAAQ
+769 AETATQ

-783 LAENAG
+783 LAENAT

>member
-1 MLEILGIKAKA
+1 MKRKSNFFKSTGVVFWVFL
-12 SISPGTDDK
+12 T
-21 TSHPRPKEVILK
+21 
-33 KAGMFQKCFYAA
+33 
-45 LAALLLLTFC
+45 LLLC
-55 GCSKETSQKSAENM
+55 ACNREAAQKNAVNM
-69 RREQETSSLV
+69 RQEQGTSSLV

-90 VVSAD
+90 FVNAD
-95 AAGEYRYTKLPIE
+95 AAGAYTYEKLPLD
-108 GYRVRSVFPA
+108 GYRVSAVFPA
-118 DGNLI
+118 SGNLV
-123 YVVATP
+123 YVIATL
-129 CDASGRFLVGDD
+129 CDANGYFLVGED

-178 AIAPDGSLWAL
+178 VIAPDGSLWAL
-189 VCRFWRAAD
+189 VCRFWRADD
-198 GESLTTDFTAE
+198 GESLTTDFTVE
-209 RLDADGTAAET
+209 RLDADGTATEK

-229 EEPEFLIGSDSSF
+229 EDPEFLIGSDGSF

-258 GHLTKQ
+258 GHLTAQ
-264 ESIALLTEKFAA
+264 EPIALLTEKLAA
-276 DSDGQVW
+276 DFDGQVW
-283 FIADTE
+283 FLADTE

-301 QVPISGI
+301 QIPISGI
-308 SNGFPVLC
+308 SNGLPVLC

-334 RVPIQTGVAEKIADL
+334 RVPLQTGVAEKIADL

-393 SVLTLATVNPG
+393 SVLTLATVNPS

-415 RSNSD
+415 RSNSE

-426 DFSALLDSGS
+426 DFSSLLDSGS

-467 ADRGLLL
+467 ADRGMLL

-490 KSISYHG
+490 KSVSYHG

-507 VETLVGKQSKLGDRQ
+507 VETLVGKQLKLGDRQ
-522 HWTMQEFLDMVDSS
+522 HWTVQEFLALADSS
-536 NISMF
+536 DISMF

-554 QYLLDT
+554 QYLLDA

-574 EFQALLNYA
+574 EFRSLLDYA

-589 EELGFEVENAMLLI
+589 EELGFEVENSMLLI

-609 AEPVILSSVGQM
+609 AEPVILSNIGQM

-631 PLAWIGWPCPNGTK
+631 PLAWIGWPGPNGTK
-645 VRPDAE
+645 IRPDAE
-651 IAVFKNTDHADG
+651 IAVFKNTDHTDG
-663 ATAFLQFLLSDTS
+663 AAAFLQFLLSDTS
-676 QTVLGRFAFPMTT
+676 QTVLGRFAFPMTA
-689 SVFEKEITAAMEPRN
+689 SAFESEIAAAMEARN

-722 VVPLSKE
+722 VVPMSEE

>member
-1 MLEILGIKAKA
+1 MKRKSNFFKSTGVVFWVFL
-12 SISPGTDDK
+12 T
-21 TSHPRPKEVILK
+21 
-33 KAGMFQKCFYAA
+33 
-45 LAALLLLTFC
+45 LLLC
-55 GCSKETSQKSAENM
+55 ACNREAAQKNAVNM
-69 RREQETSSLV
+69 RQEQGTSSLV

-90 VVSAD
+90 FVNAD
-95 AAGEYRYTKLPIE
+95 AAGAYTYEKLPLD
-108 GYRVRSVFPA
+108 GYRVSAVFPA
-118 DGNLI
+118 SGNLV
-123 YVVATP
+123 YVIATL
-129 CDASGRFLVGDD
+129 CDANGYFLVGED

-178 AIAPDGSLWAL
+178 VIAPDGSLWAL
-189 VCRFWRAAD
+189 VCRFWRADD
-198 GESLTTDFTAE
+198 GESLTTDFTVE
-209 RLDADGTAAET
+209 RLDADGTATEK

-229 EEPEFLIGSDSSF
+229 EDSEFLIGSDGSF

-247 SNGMLSSFDTA
+247 SNGILSSFDTT

-264 ESIALLTEKFAA
+264 ESIAQLTEKFAA

-283 FIADTE
+283 FLADTE

-301 QVPISGI
+301 QIPISGI
-308 SNGFPVLC
+308 SNGLPVLC

-334 RVPIQTGVAEKIADL
+334 RVPLQTGVAEKIADL

-393 SVLTLATVNPG
+393 SVLTLATVNPS
-404 GQTIAQVREFN
+404 GQTIAQVQEFN

-426 DFSALLDSGS
+426 DFSSLLDSGS

-456 IDFSNLPWHSF
+456 VDFSNLPWHSF
-467 ADRGLLL
+467 ADRGMLL

-490 KSISYHG
+490 KSVSYHG

-507 VETLVGKQSKLGDRQ
+507 VETLVGKQLKLGDRQ
-522 HWTMQEFLDMVDSS
+522 HWTVQEFLALADSS
-536 NISMF
+536 DISMF

-554 QYLLDT
+554 QYLLDA

-574 EFQALLNYA
+574 EFRSLLDYA
-583 ATLADP
+583 ATLAEP
-589 EELGFEVENAMLLI
+589 EELGFEVENSMLLI

-609 AEPVILSSVGQM
+609 AAPVILSSVGQM

-631 PLAWIGWPCPNGTK
+631 PLAWIGWPGPNGTK

-663 ATAFLQFLLSDTS
+663 AEAFLQFLLSDTS
-676 QTVLGRFAFPMTT
+676 QTVLGRFAFPMTV
-689 SVFEKEITAAMEPRN
+689 SAFESKIAAAMETRN

-709 LATEFTVDGTVYP
+709 IATEFTVDGTVYP
-722 VVPLSKE
+722 VVPLSEE

-783 LAENAG
+783 LAEIYS

>member
-1 MLEILGIKAKA
+1 MKRKSNFFK
-12 SISPGTDDK
+12 SIGVVFWVFLT
-21 TSHPRPKEVILK
+21 
-33 KAGMFQKCFYAA
+33 
-45 LAALLLLTFC
+45 LLLC
-55 GCSKETSQKSAENM
+55 ACNREAAQKNAENM
-69 RREQETSSLV
+69 RQEQGTSSLV

-90 VVSAD
+90 FVNAD
-95 AAGEYRYTKLPIE
+95 AAGAYTYEKLPLD
-108 GYRVRSVFPA
+108 GYRVSAVFPA
-118 DGNLI
+118 SGNLV
-123 YVVATP
+123 YVIATL
-129 CDASGRFLVGDD
+129 CDANGYFLVGED

-178 AIAPDGSLWAL
+178 VIAPDGSLWAL
-189 VCRFWRAAD
+189 VCRFWRADD
-198 GESLTTDFTAE
+198 GESLTTDFTVE
-209 RLDADGTAAET
+209 RLDADGTATEK

-229 EEPEFLIGSDSSF
+229 EDPEFRIGSDGSF

-247 SNGMLSSFDTA
+247 SNGILSSFDTT

-264 ESIALLTEKFAA
+264 ESIAQLTEKLAA

-283 FIADTE
+283 FLADTE

-301 QVPISGI
+301 QIPISGI
-308 SNGFPVLC
+308 SNGLPVLC

-334 RVPIQTGVAEKIADL
+334 RVPLQTGVAEKIADL

-357 QPFSRTANGSFVFA
+357 QNFSRTANGSFVFA

-415 RSNSD
+415 RSNSE

-426 DFSALLDSGS
+426 DFSSLLDSGS

-467 ADRGLLL
+467 ADRGMLL

-481 QEDILPWLW
+481 QEDILLWLW
-490 KSISYHG
+490 KSVSYHG

-507 VETLVGKQSKLGDRQ
+507 VETLVGKQLKLGDRQ
-522 HWTMQEFLDMVDSS
+522 HWTVQEFLALADSS
-536 NISMF
+536 DISMF

-554 QYLLDT
+554 QYLLDA

-574 EFQALLNYA
+574 EFRSLLDYA
-583 ATLADP
+583 ATLADT
-589 EELGFEVENAMLLI
+589 EELGFEVENSMLLI

-609 AEPVILSSVGQM
+609 AEPVILSNIEQM

-631 PLAWIGWPCPNGTK
+631 PLAWIGWPGPNGTK

-663 ATAFLQFLLSDTS
+663 AAAFLHFLLSDTS
-676 QTVLGRFAFPMTT
+676 QTVLGRFAFPMTA
-689 SVFEKEITAAMEPRN
+689 SAFESEIAAAMEARS

-722 VVPLSKE
+722 VVPLSEE

-775 IQKRMELY
+775 IQSRMELY
-783 LAENAG
+783 LAEIYS

>member
-1 MLEILGIKAKA
+1 MKRKSNFFKSTGVVFWVFL
-12 SISPGTDDK
+12 T
-21 TSHPRPKEVILK
+21 
-33 KAGMFQKCFYAA
+33 
-45 LAALLLLTFC
+45 LLLC
-55 GCSKETSQKSAENM
+55 ACNREAAQKNAVNM
-69 RREQETSSLV
+69 RQEQGTSSLV

-90 VVSAD
+90 FVNAD
-95 AAGEYRYTKLPIE
+95 AAGAYTYEKLPLD
-108 GYRVRSVFPA
+108 GYRVSAVFPA
-118 DGNLI
+118 SGNLV
-123 YVVATP
+123 YVIATL
-129 CDASGRFLVGDD
+129 CDANGYFLVGED

-178 AIAPDGSLWAL
+178 VIAPDGSLWAL
-189 VCRFWRAAD
+189 VCRFWRADD
-198 GESLTTDFTAE
+198 GESLTTDFTVE
-209 RLDADGTAAET
+209 RLDADGTATEK

-229 EEPEFLIGSDSSF
+229 EDPEFLIGSDGSF

-247 SNGMLSSFDTA
+247 SNGILSSFDTT

-264 ESIALLTEKFAA
+264 ASIAQLTEKFAA

-283 FIADTE
+283 FLADTE

-301 QVPISGI
+301 QIPISGI
-308 SNGFPVLC
+308 SNGLPVLC

-334 RVPIQTGVAEKIADL
+334 RVPLQTGVAEKIADL

-357 QPFSRTANGSFVFA
+357 QNFSRTANGSFVFA

-393 SVLTLATVNPG
+393 SVLTLATVNPS

-415 RSNSD
+415 RSNSE

-426 DFSALLDSGS
+426 DFSSLLDSGS

-467 ADRGLLL
+467 ADRGMLL
-474 DLNTILP
+474 DLNTFLP

-490 KSISYHG
+490 KSVSYHG

-507 VETLVGKQSKLGDRQ
+507 VETLVGKQLKLGDRQ
-522 HWTMQEFLDMVDSS
+522 HWAVQEFLALADSS
-536 NISMF
+536 DISMF

-554 QYLLDT
+554 QYLLDA

-574 EFQALLNYA
+574 EFRSLLDYA

-589 EELGFEVENAMLLI
+589 EELGFEVENSMLLI

-609 AEPVILSSVGQM
+609 AEPVILSNIGQM

-631 PLAWIGWPCPNGTK
+631 PLAWIGWPGPNGTK
-645 VRPDAE
+645 IRPDAE

-663 ATAFLQFLLSDTS
+663 AAAFLHFLLSDTS
-676 QTVLGRFAFPMTT
+676 QTVLGRFAFPMTA
-689 SVFEKEITAAMEPRN
+689 SVFEKEINAAMEPRN

-722 VVPLSKE
+722 VVPLSEE

-783 LAENAG
+783 LAEIYS

>member
-1 MLEILGIKAKA
+1 MKRKSNFFKSTGVVFWVFL
-12 SISPGTDDK
+12 T
-21 TSHPRPKEVILK
+21 
-33 KAGMFQKCFYAA
+33 
-45 LAALLLLTFC
+45 LLLC
-55 GCSKETSQKSAENM
+55 ACNREAAQKNAENM
-69 RREQETSSLV
+69 RREQGTSSLV
-79 QTGAIFAPSTE
+79 QTGATFAPSTE
-90 VVSAD
+90 FVNAD
-95 AAGEYRYTKLPIE
+95 AAGAYTYEKLPLD
-108 GYRVRSVFPA
+108 GYRVSAVFPA
-118 DGNLI
+118 SGNLV
-123 YVVATP
+123 YVIATL
-129 CDASGRFLVGDD
+129 CDANGYFLVGED

-178 AIAPDGSLWAL
+178 VIAPDGSLWAL
-189 VCRFWRAAD
+189 VCRFWRADD
-198 GESLTTDFTAE
+198 GEALTTDYTVE
-209 RLDADGTAAET
+209 RLDADGTVTEK
-220 VLLDGMNLN
+220 VLLEGMNLN
-229 EEPEFLIGSDSSF
+229 EEPEFLIGSDGSF

-247 SNGMLSSFDTA
+247 SNGILSSFDTT

-264 ESIALLTEKFAA
+264 ESIAQLTEKFAA

-283 FIADTE
+283 FPADTE

-301 QVPISGI
+301 QIPISGI
-308 SNGFPVLC
+308 SNGLPVLC

-334 RVPIQTGVAEKIADL
+334 RVPLQTDVAEKIADL

-393 SVLTLATVNPG
+393 SVLTLATVNPS
-404 GQTIAQVREFN
+404 GQTIAQVQEFN

-426 DFSALLDSGS
+426 DFSSLLDSGS

-456 IDFSNLPWHSF
+456 VDFSNLPWHSF
-467 ADRGLLL
+467 ADRGMLL

-490 KSISYHG
+490 KSVSYHG

-507 VETLVGKQSKLGDRQ
+507 VETLVGKQLKLGDRQ
-522 HWTMQEFLDMVDSS
+522 HWTVQEFLALADSS
-536 NISMF
+536 DISMF

-554 QYLLDT
+554 QYLLDA

-574 EFQALLNYA
+574 EFRSLLDYA
-583 ATLADP
+583 ATLAEP
-589 EELGFEVENAMLLI
+589 EELGFEVENSMLLI

-609 AEPVILSSVGQM
+609 AAPVILSSVGQM

-631 PLAWIGWPCPNGTK
+631 TLAWIGWPGPNGTK

-663 ATAFLQFLLSDTS
+663 AAAFLHFLLSDTS
-676 QTVLGRFAFPMTT
+676 QTVLGRFAFPMTV
-689 SVFEKEITAAMEPRN
+689 SAFESEIAAAMEARN

-722 VVPLSKE
+722 VVPLSEE

-756 AECGALWAGERTA
+756 AECGALWDGERTA

-775 IQKRMELY
+775 IQSRMELY
-783 LAENAG
+783 LAEIYS

>member
-1 MLEILGIKAKA
+1 MKRKSNFFKSTGVVFWVFL
-12 SISPGTDDK
+12 T
-21 TSHPRPKEVILK
+21 
-33 KAGMFQKCFYAA
+33 
-45 LAALLLLTFC
+45 LLLC
-55 GCSKETSQKSAENM
+55 ACNREAAQKNAENM
-69 RREQETSSLV
+69 RREQGTSSLV

-90 VVSAD
+90 FISAD
-95 AAGEYRYTKLPIE
+95 AAGAYTYEKLPLD
-108 GYRVRSVFPA
+108 GYRVSAVFPA
-118 DGNLI
+118 SGNLV
-123 YVVATP
+123 YVIATL
-129 CDASGRFLVGDD
+129 CDANGYFLVGED

-178 AIAPDGSLWAL
+178 VIAPDGSLWAL
-189 VCRFWRAAD
+189 VCRFWRADD
-198 GESLTTDFTAE
+198 GESLTTDFTVE
-209 RLDADGTAAET
+209 RLDADGTATEK

-229 EEPEFLIGSDSSF
+229 EDPEFLIGSDGSF

-247 SNGMLSSFDTA
+247 SNGILSSFDTT

-264 ESIALLTEKFAA
+264 ESIAQLTEKFAA

-283 FIADTE
+283 FLADTE

-301 QVPISGI
+301 QIPISGI
-308 SNGFPVLC
+308 SNGLPVLC

-334 RVPIQTGVAEKIADL
+334 RVPLQTGVAEKIADL

-426 DFSALLDSGS
+426 DFSSLLDSGG

-474 DLNTILP
+474 DLNTFLP

-490 KSISYHG
+490 ESVSYHG

-507 VETLVGKQSKLGDRQ
+507 VETLVGKQLKLGDRQ
-522 HWTMQEFLDMVDSS
+522 HWTVQEFLALADSS
-536 NISMF
+536 DISMF

-554 QYLLDT
+554 QYLLDA

-574 EFQALLNYA
+574 EFRSLLDYA
-583 ATLADP
+583 GTLADT
-589 EELGFEVENAMLLI
+589 EELGFEVENSMLLI

-609 AEPVILSSVGQM
+609 AEPVILSNIGQM

-631 PLAWIGWPCPNGTK
+631 PLAWIGWPGPNGTK
-645 VRPDAE
+645 IRPDAE

-663 ATAFLQFLLSDTS
+663 AAAFLHFLLSDTS
-676 QTVLGRFAFPMTT
+676 QTVLGHFAFPMTA
-689 SVFEKEITAAMEPRN
+689 SMFEKEINAAMEPRN

-722 VVPLSKE
+722 VVLLSEE

-775 IQKRMELY
+775 IQSRMELY
-783 LAENAG
+783 LAEIYS

>member
-1 MLEILGIKAKA
+1 MKRKSNFFKSTGVVFWVFL
-12 SISPGTDDK
+12 T
-21 TSHPRPKEVILK
+21 
-33 KAGMFQKCFYAA
+33 
-45 LAALLLLTFC
+45 LLLC
-55 GCSKETSQKSAENM
+55 ACNREAAQKNAVNM
-69 RREQETSSLV
+69 RQEQGTSSLV

-90 VVSAD
+90 FVNAD
-95 AAGEYRYTKLPIE
+95 AAGAYTYEKLPLD
-108 GYRVRSVFPA
+108 GYRVSAVFPA
-118 DGNLI
+118 SGNLV
-123 YVVATP
+123 YVIATL
-129 CDASGRFLVGDD
+129 CDANGYFLVGED

-178 AIAPDGSLWAL
+178 VIAPDGSLWAL
-189 VCRFWRAAD
+189 VCRFWRADD
-198 GESLTTDFTAE
+198 GESLTTDFTVE
-209 RLDADGTAAET
+209 RLDADGTATEK

-229 EEPEFLIGSDSSF
+229 EDPEFLIGSDGSF

-247 SNGMLSSFDTA
+247 SNGILSSFDRA

-264 ESIALLTEKFAA
+264 ESIAQLTDKFAA

-283 FIADTE
+283 FLADTE

-301 QVPISGI
+301 QIPISGI
-308 SNGFPVLC
+308 SNGLPVLC

-334 RVPIQTGVAEKIADL
+334 RVPLQTGVAEKIADL

-357 QPFSRTANGSFVFA
+357 QNFSRTANGSFVFA

-393 SVLTLATVNPG
+393 SVLTLATVNPS

-415 RSNSD
+415 RSNSE

-426 DFSALLDSGS
+426 DFSSLLDSGS

-467 ADRGLLL
+467 ADRGMLL
-474 DLNTILP
+474 DLNTFLP

-490 KSISYHG
+490 KSVSYNG
-497 ANYTFPGCFT
+497 GNYTFPGCFT

-522 HWTMQEFLDMVDSS
+522 HWTVQEFLDLSS
-536 NISMF
+536 SSDIPMF

-554 QYLLDT
+554 QYLLDA

-574 EFQALLNYA
+574 EFRALLDYA
-583 ATLADP
+583 ATLDEP
-589 EELGFEVENAMLLI
+589 EELGFEVENSMLLI

-609 AEPVILSSVGQM
+609 AAPVILSSVGQM
-621 HSAESYTVGE
+621 HSTESYTVGE
-631 PLAWIGWPCPNGTK
+631 PLAWLGWPGPNGTK

-651 IAVFKNTDHADG
+651 IAVFKNTDHTDG
-663 ATAFLQFLLSDTS
+663 AAAFLQFLLSDTS
-676 QTVLGRFAFPMTT
+676 QTVLGRFAFPMTV
-689 SVFEKEITAAMEPRN
+689 SAFESKIAAAMETRN

-709 LATEFTVDGTVYP
+709 IATEFTVDGTVYP
-722 VVPLSKE
+722 VVPLSEE

-783 LAENAG
+783 LAEIYS

>member
-1 MLEILGIKAKA
+1 MKKRNNFLKCIGIVFA
-12 SISPGTDDK
+12 
-21 TSHPRPKEVILK
+21 V
-33 KAGMFQKCFYAA
+33 
-45 LAALLLLTFC
+45 LLLLMLC
-55 GCSKETSQKSAENM
+55 GCSKETSQKNAAIKLPEHEISSAG
-69 RREQETSSLV
+69 QA
-79 QTGAIFAPSTE
+79 GAIFAPSTE
-90 VVSAD
+90 FISAD
-95 AAGEYRYTKLPIE
+95 AAGEYRYTKLPTE

-118 DGNLI
+118 SGNFV

-141 GVIPTQLIQYD
+141 GIIPTQLIQYD
-152 LEAQK
+152 LEAQQ

-169 ARDVTLSSA
+169 ARDVALSSA
-178 AIAPDGSLWAL
+178 ATALDGSLWAL
-189 VCRFWRAAD
+189 VCRFWRADD
-198 GESLTTDFTAE
+198 GESLTTDFTVE
-209 RLDADGTAAET
+209 RLDADGTVTEK

-229 EEPEFLIGSDSSF
+229 EEPEFLIGSDGSF

-258 GHLTKQ
+258 GHLTAQ
-264 ESIALLTEKFAA
+264 EPFALLTEKFAA

-289 EGAALQAVGSEK
+289 EGAALQVVGSEK
-301 QVPISGI
+301 QIPISGI
-308 SNGFPVLC
+308 SNGLPVLC

-326 LSDTTALY
+326 MTDTTALY
-334 RVPIQTGVAEKIADL
+334 RVPLQTGAAEKIADL
-349 AKLNVRGG
+349 AKLNVWGG
-357 QPFSRTANGSFVFA
+357 RPFSRTANGSFVFA
-371 DRSYDVPV
+371 DDSADIPA
-379 LAALCPGASGGKQK
+379 LAAICPSVSSGEQK
-393 SVLTLATVNPG
+393 TVLTLATVNPG

-415 RSNSD
+415 RSNRE

-426 DFSALLDSGS
+426 DFSAQLESSS
-436 YMDLFTTWNTAI
+436 YMDLFTIWNTAI
-448 AAGDTPDM
+448 VAGDTPDM

-490 KSISYHG
+490 KSVSYNG
-497 ANYTFPGCFT
+497 GNYTFPGCFT

-522 HWTMQEFLDMVDSS
+522 HWTVQEFLDLSS
-536 NISMF
+536 SSDIPMF

-554 QYLLDT
+554 QYLLDV

-574 EFQALLNYA
+574 EFRALLDYA
-583 ATLADP
+583 ATLDEP
-589 EELGFEVENAMLLI
+589 EELGFEVENSMLLI

-609 AEPVILSSVGQM
+609 AAPVILSSVGQM
-621 HSAESYTVGE
+621 HSTESYTVGE
-631 PLAWIGWPCPNGTK
+631 HLAWLGWPGPNGTK

-651 IAVFKNTDHADG
+651 IAVFKNTDHTDG
-663 ATAFLQFLLSDTS
+663 AAAFLQFLLSDTS
-676 QTVLGRFAFPMTT
+676 QTVLGRFAFPMTV
-689 SVFEKEITAAMEPRN
+689 SAFESKIAAAMETRN

-709 LATEFTVDGTVYP
+709 IATEFTVDGTVYP
-722 VVPLSKE
+722 VVPLSEE

-783 LAENAG
+783 LAEIYS

>member
-1 MLEILGIKAKA
+1 MKRKSNFFKSTGVVFWVFL
-12 SISPGTDDK
+12 T
-21 TSHPRPKEVILK
+21 
-33 KAGMFQKCFYAA
+33 
-45 LAALLLLTFC
+45 LLLC
-55 GCSKETSQKSAENM
+55 ACNREAAQKNAENM
-69 RREQETSSLV
+69 RREQGTSSLV
-79 QTGAIFAPSTE
+79 QTGATFAPSTE
-90 VVSAD
+90 FVNAD
-95 AAGEYRYTKLPIE
+95 AAGAYTYEKLPLD
-108 GYRVRSVFPA
+108 GYRVSAVFPA
-118 DGNLI
+118 SGNLV
-123 YVVATP
+123 YVIATL
-129 CDASGRFLVGDD
+129 CDANGYFLVGED

-178 AIAPDGSLWAL
+178 VIAPDGSLWAL
-189 VCRFWRAAD
+189 VCRFWRADD
-198 GESLTTDFTAE
+198 GEALTTDYTVE
-209 RLDADGTAAET
+209 RLDADGTVTEK
-220 VLLDGMNLN
+220 VLLEGMNLN
-229 EEPEFLIGSDSSF
+229 EEPEFLIGSDGSF

-247 SNGMLSSFDTA
+247 SNGILSSFDTT

-264 ESIALLTEKFAA
+264 ESIAQLTEKFAA

-283 FIADTE
+283 FPADTE

-301 QVPISGI
+301 QIPISGI
-308 SNGFPVLC
+308 SNGLPVLC

-334 RVPIQTGVAEKIADL
+334 RVPLQTGVAEKIADL

-393 SVLTLATVNPG
+393 SVLTLATVNPS
-404 GQTIAQVREFN
+404 GQTIAQVQEFN

-426 DFSALLDSGS
+426 DFSSLLDSGS

-456 IDFSNLPWHSF
+456 VDFSNLPWHSF
-467 ADRGLLL
+467 ADRGMLL

-490 KSISYHG
+490 KSVSYHG

-507 VETLVGKQSKLGDRQ
+507 VETLVGKQLKLGDRQ
-522 HWTMQEFLDMVDSS
+522 HWTVQEFLALADSS
-536 NISMF
+536 DISMF

-554 QYLLDT
+554 QYLLDA

-574 EFQALLNYA
+574 EFRSLLDYA
-583 ATLADP
+583 ATLDEP
-589 EELGFEVENAMLLI
+589 EELGFEVENSMLLI

-631 PLAWIGWPCPNGTK
+631 PLAWVGWPGPNGTK

-651 IAVFKNTDHADG
+651 IAVFKNTDHTDG
-663 ATAFLQFLLSDTS
+663 AAAFLQFLLSDTS
-676 QTVLGRFAFPMTT
+676 QTVLGRFAFPMTA
-689 SVFEKEITAAMEPRN
+689 SAFESEIAAAMEARN

-722 VVPLSKE
+722 VVPLSEE

-783 LAENAG
+783 LAEIYS

>member
-1 MLEILGIKAKA
+1 MKRKSNFFK
-12 SISPGTDDK
+12 SIGVVFWVFLT
-21 TSHPRPKEVILK
+21 
-33 KAGMFQKCFYAA
+33 
-45 LAALLLLTFC
+45 LLLC
-55 GCSKETSQKSAENM
+55 ACNREAAQKNAENM
-69 RREQETSSLV
+69 RQEQGTSSLV

-90 VVSAD
+90 FVNAD
-95 AAGEYRYTKLPIE
+95 AAGAYTYEKLPLD
-108 GYRVRSVFPA
+108 GYRVSAVFPA
-118 DGNLI
+118 SGNLV
-123 YVVATP
+123 YVIATL
-129 CDASGRFLVGDD
+129 CDANGYFLVGED

-178 AIAPDGSLWAL
+178 VIAPDGSLWAL
-189 VCRFWRAAD
+189 VCRFWRADD
-198 GESLTTDFTAE
+198 GESLTTDFTVE
-209 RLDADGTAAET
+209 RLDADGTATEK

-229 EEPEFLIGSDSSF
+229 EDPEFRIGSDGSF

-247 SNGMLSSFDTA
+247 SNGILSSFDTT

-264 ESIALLTEKFAA
+264 ESIAQLTEKLAA

-283 FIADTE
+283 FLADTE

-301 QVPISGI
+301 QIPISGI
-308 SNGFPVLC
+308 SNGLPVLC

-334 RVPIQTGVAEKIADL
+334 RVPLQTGVAEKIADL

-357 QPFSRTANGSFVFA
+357 QNFSRTANGSFVFA

-415 RSNSD
+415 RSNSE

-426 DFSALLDSGS
+426 DFSSLLDSGS

-474 DLNTILP
+474 DLNTFLP
-481 QEDILPWLW
+481 QEDILLWLW
-490 KSISYHG
+490 KSVSYHG

-507 VETLVGKQSKLGDRQ
+507 VETLVGKQLKLGDRQ
-522 HWTMQEFLDMVDSS
+522 HWTVQEFLALADSS
-536 NISMF
+536 DISMF

-554 QYLLDT
+554 QYLLDA

-574 EFQALLNYA
+574 EFRSLLDYA
-583 ATLADP
+583 ATLADT
-589 EELGFEVENAMLLI
+589 EELGFEVENSMLLI

-609 AEPVILSSVGQM
+609 AEPVILSNIEQM

-631 PLAWIGWPCPNGTK
+631 PLAWIGWPGPNGTK

-663 ATAFLQFLLSDTS
+663 AAAFLHFLLSDTS
-676 QTVLGRFAFPMTT
+676 QTVLGRFAFPMTA
-689 SVFEKEITAAMEPRN
+689 SAFESEIAAAMEARS

-722 VVPLSKE
+722 VVPLSEE

-775 IQKRMELY
+775 IQSRMELY
-783 LAENAG
+783 LAEIYS

>member
-1 MLEILGIKAKA
+1 MKRKSNFFK
-12 SISPGTDDK
+12 SIGVVFWVFLT
-21 TSHPRPKEVILK
+21 
-33 KAGMFQKCFYAA
+33 
-45 LAALLLLTFC
+45 LLLC
-55 GCSKETSQKSAENM
+55 ACNREAAQKNAENM
-69 RREQETSSLV
+69 RQEQGTSSLV

-90 VVSAD
+90 FVNAD
-95 AAGEYRYTKLPIE
+95 AAGAYTYEKLPLD
-108 GYRVRSVFPA
+108 GYRVSAVFPA
-118 DGNLI
+118 SGNLV
-123 YVVATP
+123 YVIATL
-129 CDASGRFLVGDD
+129 CDANGYFLLGED

-178 AIAPDGSLWAL
+178 VIAPDGSLWAL
-189 VCRFWRAAD
+189 VCRFWRADD
-198 GESLTTDFTAE
+198 GEALTTDYTVE
-209 RLDADGTAAET
+209 RLDADGTATEK
-220 VLLDGMNLN
+220 VLLEGMNLN
-229 EEPEFLIGSDSSF
+229 EEPEFLIGSDGSF

-247 SNGMLSSFDTA
+247 SNGILSSFDTA

-264 ESIALLTEKFAA
+264 ESIAQLTEKFAA

-283 FIADTE
+283 FLADTE

-301 QVPISGI
+301 QIPISGI
-308 SNGFPVLC
+308 SNGLPVLC

-334 RVPIQTGVAEKIADL
+334 RVPLQTGVAEKIADL

-426 DFSALLDSGS
+426 DFSSLLDSGS

-467 ADRGLLL
+467 ADRGMLL
-474 DLNTILP
+474 DLNTFLP
-481 QEDILPWLW
+481 QEDILLWLW
-490 KSISYHG
+490 KSVSYHG

-507 VETLVGKQSKLGDRQ
+507 VETLVGKQLKLGDRQ
-522 HWTMQEFLDMVDSS
+522 HWTVQEFLALADSS
-536 NISMF
+536 DISMF

-554 QYLLDT
+554 QYLLDA

-574 EFQALLNYA
+574 EFRSLLDYA

-589 EELGFEVENAMLLI
+589 EELGFEVENSMLLI

-609 AEPVILSSVGQM
+609 AEPVILSNIGQM

-631 PLAWIGWPCPNGTK
+631 PLAWIGWPGPNGTK

-663 ATAFLQFLLSDTS
+663 AAAFLHFLLSDTS
-676 QTVLGRFAFPMTT
+676 QTVLGRFAFPMTA
-689 SVFEKEITAAMEPRN
+689 SAFESEIAAAMEARS

-722 VVPLSKE
+722 VVPMSEE

-775 IQKRMELY
+775 IQSRMELY
-783 LAENAG
+783 LAEIYS